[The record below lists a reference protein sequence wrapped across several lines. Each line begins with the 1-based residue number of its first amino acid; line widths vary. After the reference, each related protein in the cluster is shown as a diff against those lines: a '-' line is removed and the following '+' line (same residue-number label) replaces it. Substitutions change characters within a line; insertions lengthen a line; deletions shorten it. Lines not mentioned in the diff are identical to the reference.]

1 MLVMKAYL
9 LLFAEVLLVFLLFTG
24 YNAYVGGGPP
34 WPWEGQNLAFLFVY
48 FSIIGLPIVLL
59 VYPISLIFFMRF
71 WDRSNMSINERTEE
85 PPAS

>member
-1 MLVMKAYL
+1 MLVVKAYL
-9 LLFAEVLLVFLLFTG
+9 LLFVEILLAFLLFTG
-24 YNAYVGGGPP
+24 YEASVAGGPP
-34 WPWEGQNLAFLFVY
+34 WPWEGQNLAFLFFY

-71 WDRSNMSINERTEE
+71 WDRSKMSINERTEE